1 MYTCLIFRTKFS
13 LAGLLYIASRF
24 IFCIEIGTLSSF
36 YIFGIKRNLRYEEE
50 IVLLRVLLRQCDSK
64 KFIRIITIFLKGN
77 LAYGKQTDQV
87 NTHNV
92 GSSGRVVDGD
102 SSTNYFSADST
113 CSHTMKGT
121 SNPWWRVDLGR
132 MEPVTEVYIVNRG
145 DCCGARL
152 SSFEIR
158 VGKSQMI

>member
-1 MYTCLIFRTKFS
+1 MKFDIV
-13 LAGLLYIASRF
+13 GP
-24 IFCIEIGTLSSF
+24 
-36 YIFGIKRNLRYEEE
+36 KRNLRYEEE

-87 NTHNV
+87 NKYNV
-92 GSSGRVVDGD
+92 GSSGRAVDGD
-102 SSTNYFSADST
+102 STTNNFYTDLT

-121 SNPWWRVDLGR
+121 PNPWWRVDLGR
-132 MEPVTEVYIVNRG
+132 VEPVTEVYIVNRG

-158 VGKSQMI
+158 VGK